1 VKGRDSSNTA
11 LLDSLQSLDMVWC
24 LEERTYSTSNFLF
37 FISPYC
43 QSLQSRLSKV
53 AALTSSTLSSTAV
66 ASAVRDALAENHKK
80 YSREFEQHALSDVRK
95 LFRGPNPSRSHSR
108 TVVLLSYRSEFDTEP
123 SHVYETTVRA
133 DNPSICANTQ
143 SVRADTPSIY
153 TNTQSVRADTPSVY
167 SNTQSV
173 RADNPSIWA
182 NTQSVRADTPSVY
195 SNTQSVRADTPS
207 IYAITQSVRANT
219 QFVRTGIAS
228 RFLQSACRSL
238 HHPAARIQEV
248 CGFYKDQLPG
258 RLLSRCL
265 TLTVTE

>member
-1 VKGRDSSNTA
+1 
-11 LLDSLQSLDMVWC
+11 MVWC

-108 TVVLLSYRSEFDTEP
+108 TVVLLSYCSEFDTEP

-173 RADNPSIWA
+173 RAD
-182 NTQSVRADTPSVY
+182 TPSVY

-219 QFVRTGIAS
+219 QFVRTGITS

>member
-108 TVVLLSYRSEFDTEP
+108 TVVLLSYCSEFDTEP

-173 RADNPSIWA
+173 RAD
-182 NTQSVRADTPSVY
+182 TPSVY

-219 QFVRTGIAS
+219 QFVRTGITS